1 MQKSKIEFVDN
12 TPPNT
17 VSTQLL
23 TIQLTKAMKEIGYAT
38 TNITNQEDVATLNKM
53 VKQLDQIK
61 IRNMR

>member
-17 VSTQLL
+17 VSTQL
-23 TIQLTKAMKEIGYAT
+23 LTKAMKEIGYAT